1 MPGQDLVLQLDFS
14 GIGISSGSACTSGTV
29 KASEMLIGMGLNEK
43 DALSTV
49 RISFGKI
56 HSIDQINK
64 VITEIITILQNNK
77 NNG

>member
-1 MPGQDLVLQLDFS
+1 
-14 GIGISSGSACTSGTV
+14 
-29 KASEMLIGMGLNEK
+29 MLIGMGLNEK

-64 VITEIITILQNNK
+64 VIKEIINILQNNK
-77 NNG
+77 KVSKHNG